1 VSRRYLPRFYLEGF
15 AEPDPPTGEAPSV
28 WVYRAPI
35 GEWKRAAAEPAPG
48 GGRHFN
54 DMEGEAEDGGRALD
68 ETQRAL
74 EPEAARVFRERLPAR
89 GPLVPEERSL
99 LASFFAL
106 LAVRLSPRFA
116 GIDEGEAMTGAR
128 ALASVLS
135 EMGWVFWEAQAPGY
149 FITSSSPF
157 LVAFPSRE
165 EELFANVDLHS
176 PSTEVTLPLAPR
188 LALHAT
194 WKRKGEVWRRASEDA
209 LLELNGRTC
218 QRARHF
224 LVSPRP
230 AVPG

>member
-1 VSRRYLPRFYLEGF
+1 MTRRYLPRFYLEGF
-15 AEPDPPTGEAPSV
+15 AEPESAPGEARCV

-35 GEWKRAAAEPAPG
+35 GEWKRAAPEPEPG

-54 DMEGEAEDGGRALD
+54 DMEGEAADAARELD
-68 ETQRAL
+68 EAQRAV
-74 EPEAARVFRERLPAR
+74 EADAARIVRERLPAR
-89 GPLVPEERSL
+89 APLAPEERRL

-116 GIDEGEAMTGAR
+116 GIDRGEAVAGAGT
-128 ALASVLS
+128 LASILS
-135 EMGWVFWEAQAPGY
+135 DMGWVFWEAPAPGY
-149 FITSSSPF
+149 FIGSSSPF
-157 LVAFPSRE
+157 LVAFPSRGE
-165 EELFANVDLHS
+165 EPFANVDIHS
-176 PSTEVTLPLAPR
+176 PSTEVTLPLTTG

-194 WKRKGEVWRRASEDA
+194 WKRRGEIWRRASEDA

>member
-1 VSRRYLPRFYLEGF
+1 MPRRYLPSFYLEGF
-15 AEPDPPTGEAPSV
+15 AEPGPSPGEARSV

-35 GEWKRAAAEPAPG
+35 GEWKRIPAEPVPG

-54 DMEGEAEDGGRALD
+54 DMEGEDAGVGRALD
-68 ETQRAL
+68 DAQRGL
-74 EPEAARVFRERLPAR
+74 EGDASRILRERLPVRAT
-89 GPLVPEERSL
+89 LAVEERRL
-99 LASFFAL
+99 LARFFAL

-116 GIDEGEAMTGAR
+116 GIEEGEAVTGAQT
-128 ALASVLS
+128 LASILA
-135 EMGWVFWEAQAPGY
+135 EMGWVFWEAPAPGH
-149 FITSSSPF
+149 FVGSSSPF

-165 EELFANVDLHS
+165 EELFANVDIHT
-176 PSTEVTLPLAPR
+176 PSAEVTLPLTSG

-194 WKRKGEVWRRASEDA
+194 WKRRGEIWRRASEDA

>member
-1 VSRRYLPRFYLEGF
+1 VPRRYLPRFYLQGF
-15 AEPDPPTGEAPSV
+15 AEPDPPPGEDRAV

-35 GEWKRAAAEPAPG
+35 GEWKRTAPEPAPG

-54 DMEGEAEDGGRALD
+54 EVEGEVAEEGRELD
-68 ETQRAL
+68 EAQQAL
-74 EPEAARVFRERLPAR
+74 EADAARIFRERLPAR
-89 GPLVPEERSL
+89 DPLAPEERGL

-116 GIDEGEAMTGAR
+116 GIDRGEAMAGAR
-128 ALASVLS
+128 TLASVLA
-135 EMGWVFWEAQAPGY
+135 EMGWVFWEAGPPGH
-149 FITSSSPF
+149 FISSSSPF

-165 EELFANVDLHS
+165 EELFANVDIHS
-176 PSTEVTLPLAPR
+176 PSAEVTLPLAAG

-194 WKRKGEVWRRASEDA
+194 WKRRGEIWRRASEDA

-230 AVPG
+230 SVPG